1 MGSLSLSVGRKQS
14 ATSTGGMCETIL
26 KKSSKKRTWHH
37 PSPLLAYAHMF
48 RRIYR
53 RQGERE
59 GSNRQPVRSNQ
70 LRALDGESG
79 HPYDPIIAGEAF
91 HATRKGAFPKLLLE
105 SVNEVF
111 NVYAHAVADAFVAG
125 TIFVHVTDFL
135 ANDGTVICL
144 DEALYLV
151 IQSMII
157 SNFQINVVV
166 NSSMVCHA

>member
-59 GSNRQPVRSNQ
+59 ESNRQSVRSNQ

-79 HPYDPIIAGEAF
+79 RTFESSKLRSLAAQGIAGLGINLTSNLTAKADSTLQFRCRRCVESIIP
-91 HATRKGAFPKLLLE
+91 TR
-105 SVNEVF
+105 
-111 NVYAHAVADAFVAG
+111 
-125 TIFVHVTDFL
+125 T
-135 ANDGTVICL
+135 L
-144 DEALYLV
+144 DPAPTPLDL
-151 IQSMII
+151 S
-157 SNFQINVVV
+157 FWL
-166 NSSMVCHA
+166 